1 MTNDELRI
9 AKEAFAHTM
18 SERENTNTNQN
29 DAIWAR
35 YSRQMLFG
43 EIGREGQRKLAES
56 RVLLVGCGALG
67 TVLADTLVRAGV
79 GFVRIVDRDYVELN
93 NLQRQILFT
102 EQDVTEGSPKAV
114 AAGDRLAKIN
124 STVKVEAVVA
134 DAHSGNIESF
144 AEGMHLLLDGTD
156 NFETRFLIND
166 VAVKHR
172 IPWVYGACVGSI
184 GMVMP
189 ILPGVTPCLRCVWGE
204 PPPPGV
210 SPTCDTA
217 GVLAPVV
224 HLVASLQAMEAIKIL
239 TGRTDVVSRNLV
251 QIDVWTG
258 KFASFEMSGAREGG
272 DCPCCKGGRYEFLA
286 SGVAGRTASLCGRDA
301 VQIAATGSAAIDFE
315 QMARKLAAAAKSP
328 PFFNRYLLRFKV
340 DDYEITL
347 FRDGRAIIKG
357 TNDIEEGRTVYARYI
372 GS

>member
-1 MTNDELRI
+1 MANPKKIEGSQGDGE
-9 AKEAFAHTM
+9 
-18 SERENTNTNQN
+18 
-29 DAIWAR
+29 WAR

-43 EIGREGQRKLAES
+43 EIGRDGQRRLAES

-79 GFVRIVDRDYVELN
+79 GFLRIVDRDYVELN
-93 NLQRQILFT
+93 NLQRQVLFT
-102 EQDVTEGSPKAV
+102 EQDVADGSPKAV
-114 AAGDRLAKIN
+114 AAAERLAKIN
-124 STVKVEAVVA
+124 STVKVEPVVA
-134 DAHSGNIESF
+134 DAHSGNIESM

-156 NFETRFLIND
+156 NFETRFLMND
-166 VAVKHR
+166 VAVKHG

-184 GMVMP
+184 GMAMP
-189 ILPGVTPCLRCVWGE
+189 ILPHVTPCLRCVWGE

-224 HLVASLQAMEAIKIL
+224 HIVASLQAIEAMKIL
-239 TGRTDVVSRNLV
+239 TGKTDLVSRKLV
-251 QIDVWTG
+251 QIDVWAG
-258 KFASFEMSGAREGG
+258 KFDAFDMTGARESGE
-272 DCPCCKGGRYEFLA
+272 CPCCKGRRYEFLA

-301 VQIAATGSAAIDFE
+301 VQIGATGSATIDFE
-315 QMARKLAAAAKSP
+315 QVARRLAAVAKSP
-328 PFFNRYLLRFKV
+328 PQFNRYLLRLAV

-357 TNDIEEGRTVYARYI
+357 TSDIEEGRTVYARYI